1 MHADRQSKYTKELE
15 ELRSKYKQQTP
26 KGEPMPQTIEEWEH
40 LYGLAE
46 SAMLRM
52 TNEISALKHTVNQLR
67 QKLKE

>member
-1 MHADRQSKYTKELE
+1 MPTDRLSNFAKKLNEYRQRQRQL
-15 ELRSKYKQQTP
+15 TP
-26 KGEPMPQTIEEWEH
+26 KGEPMPQTVEEWQH

-52 TNEISALKHTVNQLR
+52 ASEISALKHTVNQLR